1 MNVAKKS
8 LKDQIP
14 EMISY
19 WENKEFV
26 DEESQDYLNLAK
38 EALKNNQLSNIC
50 NSLGSIYL
58 IGKDCVC
65 LL

>member
-14 EMISY
+14 EMIAY
-19 WENKEFV
+19 WENKEFL

-38 EALKNNQLSNIC
+38 EALKNNELSNAY
-50 NSLGSIYL
+50 NWLGSIYL
-58 IGKDCVC
+58 IAKDCVC